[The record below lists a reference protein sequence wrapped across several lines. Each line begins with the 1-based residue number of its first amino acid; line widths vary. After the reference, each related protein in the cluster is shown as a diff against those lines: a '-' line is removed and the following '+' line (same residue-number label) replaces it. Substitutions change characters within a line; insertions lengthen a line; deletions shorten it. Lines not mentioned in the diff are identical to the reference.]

1 VQIVF
6 MILSIIVVILYYMIT
21 IAQFIGKWL
30 MLHFL
35 LWLFEIVW
43 IVIILSEIATIS
55 FLRIKF
61 RLNGIKF
68 ITILRRNL
76 LKLLIV

>member
-1 VQIVF
+1 MQIVF